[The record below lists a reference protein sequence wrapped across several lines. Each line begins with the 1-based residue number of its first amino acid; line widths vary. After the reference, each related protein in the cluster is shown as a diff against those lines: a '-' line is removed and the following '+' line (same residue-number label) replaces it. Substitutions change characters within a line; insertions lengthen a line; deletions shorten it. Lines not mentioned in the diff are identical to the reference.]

1 MLKKQQQNQ
10 KIKNK
15 ITLKHDLNEQILQNQ
30 QRKDLKN
37 SKQEILIN
45 LSLIKDN
52 ILYWSILFLH
62 YATFHRKQ
70 VHTY

>member
-52 ILYWSILFLH
+52 ILYWSILFAPLCNLS
-62 YATFHRKQ
+62 
-70 VHTY
+70 